1 MSLSQSPERRR
12 KARLAGKVKRAMLE
26 MGALE
31 VEFSTGSVWYNQERL
46 SSATLEMP
54 KQADRGGAGWVKL
67 EKMAQTLGKTQEV
80 QAAWQPRKEELR

>member
-1 MSLSQSPERRR
+1 
-12 KARLAGKVKRAMLE
+12 MLE
-26 MGALE
+26 LGAKLGLLE

-54 KQADRGGAGWVKL
+54 KQAERAGAGWVKL
-67 EKMAQTLGKTQEV
+67 DKMAQVLDKTLQEV